1 MSADACRPRI
11 FVHELPPDYRDSQ
24 SDQRAFSSQPY
35 PNGRSNHLAGSS
47 VLPHFPPHVRLWN
60 SGQFSNAELMYQRA
74 LAHECRVRNESLADL
89 FFIPAFSGALRA
101 ASVSAGEHCA
111 ERGATHKPG
120 RSNAELQSI
129 VSASGLI
136 KRLRSVAAPHCGS
149 RTLRRGA
156 APTATDSASTGSTS
170 TDSASCSVLE
180 ARGGADHVIVNP
192 RNGAVFESHPFCEL
206 DYLDPRLGNAVR
218 LSIEEPPRGRWEWFD
233 HYQSHPAYVG
243 IPHISMVHL
252 QRNQLSDAP
261 WRSRHPRPQLAV
273 GAFGVRGPRQVRK
286 LREALRSSCQAAPPT
301 DCYFFH
307 TSDAFNKNKTQR
319 FSWESKWH
327 SRTHPNLDSHSHALQ
342 PEKDPLWITT
352 AKLYWNATFCLQPP
366 GDAVSRKGVADALV
380 LGCIP
385 VQFHEGMAEQWP
397 WHWGEWQRASSVLLD
412 WRAVL
417 RGELDIMEA
426 LRGIPAAQ
434 VAAMQESIAQNAHR
448 IHYSQESLAHGLQAA
463 PRLDAFDTVM
473 QRAWEHAQNESN
485 ARKGRHMQRR
495 QGEEVQSV
503 ADELMR
509 EPKQHTGYCG
519 HAQTGMGDCGRG
531 KSGRLPLIVA
541 KPARV
546 QAAHKGARA
555 TSPSLWQDRGQSLAS
570 VDDCVEYCQ
579 RCGQC
584 RYISYSLVTMTCEW
598 YRDCNTTLGL
608 HARSYSLW
616 HTFRT
621 RRVK

>member
-35 PNGRSNHLAGSS
+35 PNGRSNRLAGSS
-47 VLPHFPPHVRLWN
+47 VLPHFPPHVLWN

-74 LAHECRVRNESLADL
+74 LVHECRVRNESLADL

-252 QRNQLSDAP
+252 QRNQLSEAP

-417 RGELDIMEA
+417 RGELDIMES
-426 LRGIPAAQ
+426 LRGIPAAE

-448 IHYSQESLAHGLQAA
+448 IHYSQESLAHGPRP

-473 QRAWEHAQNESN
+473 QRAWEHARNESN

-519 HAQTGMGDCGRG
+519 HAQTGMGDCRRG

-541 KPARV
+541 KPARL

-555 TSPSLWQDRGQSLAS
+555 TSPFLWQDRGQSLAS
-570 VDDCVEYCQ
+570 VNDCVEYCQ

>member
-11 FVHELPPDYRDSQ
+11 FVHQLPPDYRDSQ

-35 PNGRSNHLAGSS
+35 PNGRSNRIAGSS
-47 VLPHFPPHVRLWN
+47 VLPHFPPHVLWN

-74 LAHECRVRNESLADL
+74 LVHECRVRNESLADL

-156 APTATDSASTGSTS
+156 APATDSASTASTS
-170 TDSASCSVLE
+170 TDSAFCSVLE

-252 QRNQLSDAP
+252 QRNQLSEAP

-448 IHYSQESLAHGLQAA
+448 IHYSQESLAHGPQAA

-473 QRAWEHAQNESN
+473 QRAWEHARNESN

-495 QGEEVQSV
+495 QGEEVQSI

-541 KPARV
+541 KPARL

-555 TSPSLWQDRGQSLAS
+555 TSPFLWQDRGQSLAS
-570 VDDCVEYCQ
+570 VNDCVAYCQ

>member
-11 FVHELPPDYRDSQ
+11 FVHQLPPDYRDSQ

-35 PNGRSNHLAGSS
+35 PNGRSNRIAGSS
-47 VLPHFPPHVRLWN
+47 VLPHFPPHVLWN

-74 LAHECRVRNESLADL
+74 LVHECRVRNESLADL

-156 APTATDSASTGSTS
+156 APATDSASTASTS
-170 TDSASCSVLE
+170 TDSAFCSVLE

-252 QRNQLSDAP
+252 QRNQLSEAP

-319 FSWESKWH
+319 FSWEY
-327 SRTHPNLDSHSHALQ
+327 SRTLNPNPNFDSHSYALQ

-448 IHYSQESLAHGLQAA
+448 IHYSQESLAHGPQAA

-473 QRAWEHAQNESN
+473 QRAWEHARNESN

-495 QGEEVQSV
+495 QGEEVQSI

-541 KPARV
+541 KPARL

-555 TSPSLWQDRGQSLAS
+555 TSPFLWQDRGQSLAS
-570 VDDCVEYCQ
+570 VNDCVAYCQ

>member
-11 FVHELPPDYRDSQ
+11 FVHQLPPDYRDSQ

-47 VLPHFPPHVRLWN
+47 VLPHFPPHVQLWN

-156 APTATDSASTGSTS
+156 APATDSASTDSASTG
-170 TDSASCSVLE
+170 SASCSVLE

-473 QRAWEHAQNESN
+473 QRAWEHARNESN

-541 KPARV
+541 KPARL

-570 VDDCVEYCQ
+570 VNDCVEYCQ

>member
-11 FVHELPPDYRDSQ
+11 FVHQLPPDYRDSQ

-35 PNGRSNHLAGSS
+35 PNGRSNRIAGSS
-47 VLPHFPPHVRLWN
+47 VLPHFPPHVLWN

-74 LAHECRVRNESLADL
+74 LVHECRVRNESLADL

-129 VSASGLI
+129 VSASELI

-156 APTATDSASTGSTS
+156 APATDSASTASTS
-170 TDSASCSVLE
+170 TDSAFCSVLE

-252 QRNQLSDAP
+252 QRNQLSEAP

-448 IHYSQESLAHGLQAA
+448 IHYSQESLAHGPQAA

-495 QGEEVQSV
+495 QGEEVQSI

-541 KPARV
+541 KPARL

-555 TSPSLWQDRGQSLAS
+555 TSPFLWQDRGQSLAS
-570 VDDCVEYCQ
+570 VNDCVAYCQ

>member
-1 MSADACRPRI
+1 M
-11 FVHELPPDYRDSQ
+11 
-24 SDQRAFSSQPY
+24 
-35 PNGRSNHLAGSS
+35 
-47 VLPHFPPHVRLWN
+47 LPHFPPHVQLWN

-156 APTATDSASTGSTS
+156 APATDSASTDSAS
-170 TDSASCSVLE
+170 TDSASTGSASCSVLE

-252 QRNQLSDAP
+252 QRNQLSEAP

-448 IHYSQESLAHGLQAA
+448 IHYSQESLAHGPRP

-473 QRAWEHAQNESN
+473 QRAWEHARNESN

-509 EPKQHTGYCG
+509 APKQHTGYCG

-531 KSGRLPLIVA
+531 KSGRLPLIGA
-541 KPARV
+541 KPARL

-570 VDDCVEYCQ
+570 VNDCVEYCQ

>member
-1 MSADACRPRI
+1 MGGDACRPRI
-11 FVHELPPDYRDSQ
+11 FVHDLPPGYRDSP
-24 SDQRAFSSQPY
+24 SDQRVFGSQPY
-35 PNGRSNHLAGSS
+35 PVGRANRVVGSL
-47 VLPHFPPHVRLWN
+47 VLPHFPPHVQLWN
-60 SGQFSNAELMYQRA
+60 SGQFSNAELMYRRA
-74 LAHECRVRNESLADL
+74 LEHECRVHNESLADL
-89 FFIPAFSGALRA
+89 FFVPAFSGALRA
-101 ASVSAGEHCA
+101 ASVSAGEHCV
-111 ERGATHKPG
+111 ERGGAHKG
-120 RSNAELQSI
+120 QQFSNA
-129 VSASGLI
+129 VSASALI
-136 KRLRSVAAPHCGS
+136 ERLRSVAAPHCGS

-156 APTATDSASTGSTS
+156 ARTATG
-170 TDSASCSVLE
+170 SASCSVLE

-218 LSIEEPPRGRWEWFD
+218 LSIEEPARGRWEWFD

-243 IPHISMVHL
+243 IPHVSMVHL
-252 QRNQLSDAP
+252 QRSQLSDAP

-273 GAFGVRGPRQVRK
+273 GAFGIRGPTKVRR
-286 LREALRSSCQAAPPT
+286 LREALRRSCQEAPPAE
-301 DCYFFH
+301 CYFFH
-307 TSDAFNKNKTQR
+307 TSDAFNKNKTRR
-319 FSWESKWH
+319 FSWESKGH
-327 SRTHPNLDSHSHALQ
+327 SSSHTPHSHLDSHSHALQ

-385 VQFHEGMAEQWP
+385 VQFHTGMAEQWP

-417 RGELDIMEA
+417 RGELDVMGA

-434 VAAMQESIAQNAHR
+434 VAAMQASIAQNAHR
-448 IHYSQESLAHGLQAA
+448 IHYSQESLAHGAQAA

-473 QRAWEHAQNESN
+473 QRAWEHARNESN
-485 ARKGRHMQRR
+485 ARAGRHMQRK

-503 ADELMR
+503 ADQLMR
-509 EPKQHTGYCG
+509 EPKQQTGYCG
-519 HAQTGMGDCGRG
+519 HAQSGMGDCGRG
-531 KSGRLPLIVA
+531 SSGRLPLVVPNT
-541 KPARV
+541 KLARPP
-546 QAAHKGARA
+546 KGAR
-555 TSPSLWQDRGQSLAS
+555 TNTLWQDRGQSLAS
-570 VDDCVEYCQ
+570 IDDCVEYCQ
-579 RCGQC
+579 RCAQC

-598 YRDCNTTLGL
+598 YRDCDTTLGV

>member
-1 MSADACRPRI
+1 MRADACRPRI
-11 FVHELPPDYRDSQ
+11 FVHSLPPDYRDSP
-24 SDQRAFSSQPY
+24 SDQRFFGSQPY
-35 PNGRSNHLAGSS
+35 PNGRLNQLAGST
-47 VLPHFPPHVRLWN
+47 VLPHFPPHVQLWN

-74 LAHECRVRNESLADL
+74 LVHECRVRNESMADL
-89 FFIPAFSGALRA
+89 FFVPAFSGALRA

-111 ERGATHKPG
+111 ERGATHKG
-120 RSNAELQSI
+120 RLSNAELQST

-136 KRLRSVAAPHCGS
+136 ERLRSVAAPHCGG

-156 APTATDSASTGSTS
+156 APPS

-206 DYLDPRLGNAVR
+206 DYLDPRFGNAVR

-233 HYQSHPAYVG
+233 HYHSHPAYVG

-252 QRNQLSDAP
+252 QRDQLSGAP

-273 GAFGVRGPRQVRK
+273 GAFGIRGPTKVRQ
-286 LREALRSSCQAAPPT
+286 LREALRRSCQDAPPT

-319 FSWESKWH
+319 FSWESKGH
-327 SRTHPNLDSHSHALQ
+327 SRNLTPNLDSHSHALQ
-342 PEKDPLWITT
+342 PEKDPLWLTT

-417 RGELDIMEA
+417 RGELDVMGS

-448 IHYSQESLAHGLQAA
+448 IHYSRESLAHGPQA

-473 QRAWEHAQNESN
+473 QRAWEHARNEGN
-485 ARKGRHMQRR
+485 ARTGRHMQRK

-503 ADELMR
+503 ADQLMR

-519 HAQTGMGDCGRG
+519 HAHAGMGDCGRG
-531 KSGRLPLIVA
+531 NSGRLPLIVA
-541 KPARV
+541 NTKPARLW
-546 QAAHKGARA
+546 AARKGAHN
-555 TSPSLWQDRGQSLAS
+555 TNPSLWQDRGQSLAS
-570 VDDCVEYCQ
+570 VDDCIEYCQ